1 MTSDERP
8 DDGPRL
14 RAAPPSLKAAVR
26 RARIE
31 DAERADV
38 VSDLRGAEIARLEAL
53 QAALEPVLA
62 QAPEEIDL
70 FDLGLAL
77 GAKPRLFID
86 MIGYVEMA
94 RDKRRYRLVQNLR
107 HGAVVIAETESLDR
121 MTEAATDYI
130 ARRLVEREKALASD
144 GRFAP
149 PLPAKM
155 EAPPARPEPGPPTAL
170 SAAASASKGE
180 GEPPPSRERG
190 ALARAAAAG
199 LDFIVSLA
207 AIFLVAALVWFA
219 WRLATSGRW

>member
-8 DDGPRL
+8 EDGPRL
-14 RAAPPSLKAAVR
+14 RPAPPSLKAALR

-53 QAALEPVLA
+53 HAALEPVLA
-62 QAPEEIDL
+62 QAPEDIDL

-107 HGAVVIAETESLDR
+107 HGAVVIAETDSLDR

-130 ARRLVEREKALASD
+130 ARRMVEREKALASD

-149 PLPAKM
+149 PPPAKTDA
-155 EAPPARPEPGPPTAL
+155 APPRPEPAHGADAKGGAEP
-170 SAAASASKGE
+170 AAPS
-180 GEPPPSRERG
+180 PSRERG
-190 ALARAAAAG
+190 LLARAAAAG
-199 LDFIVSLA
+199 LDLIVSLA

-219 WRLATSGRW
+219 WRLATDGRW